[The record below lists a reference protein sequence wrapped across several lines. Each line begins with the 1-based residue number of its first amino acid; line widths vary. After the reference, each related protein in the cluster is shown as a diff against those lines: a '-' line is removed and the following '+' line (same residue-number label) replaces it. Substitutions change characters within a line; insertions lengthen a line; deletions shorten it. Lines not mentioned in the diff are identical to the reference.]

1 MLQKPH
7 RVTLVGDGYK
17 QLIERVFQ
25 RDKWTCR
32 NPSCQSMHGLTPHHL
47 KKRSQIGGDEMGNI
61 LALCVECHDAVERN
75 ELKIEIVDVVAKFVR
90 ETK

>member
-7 RVTLVGDGYK
+7 RVTLVGAGYK

-25 RDKWTCR
+25 RDKWMCR
-32 NPSCQSMHGLTPHHL
+32 NPACQSMHGLTPHHL
-47 KKRSQIGGDEMGNI
+47 KKRSQLGGDEMGNI
-61 LALCVECHDAVERN
+61 LTLCVECHDVVERN